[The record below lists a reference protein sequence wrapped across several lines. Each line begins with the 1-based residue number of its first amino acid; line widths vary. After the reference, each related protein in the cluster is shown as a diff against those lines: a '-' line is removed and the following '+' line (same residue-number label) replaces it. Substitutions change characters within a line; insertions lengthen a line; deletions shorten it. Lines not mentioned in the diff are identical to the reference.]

1 MCLAMSDELNTPATK
16 ADLEQLRSDLRSE
29 MKELG
34 ERLSSES
41 QHAFDDLKETFR
53 DGQTELLKAFYSYAQ
68 STDLKLKDA
77 QTSDIFLRERLDVLE
92 SRITDVEKRL
102 KIPPAA

>member
-1 MCLAMSDELNTPATK
+1 MSDEPNTPATK

-92 SRITDVEKRL
+92 SRIIDVEKRL

>member
-1 MCLAMSDELNTPATK
+1 MCLAMSDELSIPATK
-16 ADLEQLRSDLRSE
+16 ADLEQLRSE

-34 ERLSSES
+34 DRLSSES
-41 QHAFDDLKETFR
+41 QHAFDDLKETYR

-77 QTSDIFLRERLDVLE
+77 QTSDIFLRERLNVLE
-92 SRITDVEKRL
+92 ARITDVEKRL
-102 KIPPAA
+102 NVPPAA